1 MRIGIIAIFAND
13 RARNAPLWSREPS
26 AEVPFNLSHMCQGL
40 VTCDLTQFNILLAFQ
55 NKTSMKKK
63 EYERPTTQVVQLK
76 QQAYLLQASAT
87 GDVNATMDG
96 TWTEEDI

>member
-1 MRIGIIAIFAND
+1 MEQRT
-13 RARNAPLWSREPS
+13 
-26 AEVPFNLSHMCQGL
+26 LSGGALQSCTL
-40 VTCDLTQFNILLAFQ
+40 VSGTCHLRLNTIQILLAFQ

-96 TWTEEDI
+96 TWTEETI

>member
-1 MRIGIIAIFAND
+1 
-13 RARNAPLWSREPS
+13 
-26 AEVPFNLSHMCQGL
+26 
-40 VTCDLTQFNILLAFQ
+40 
-55 NKTSMKKK
+55 MKKK

-96 TWTEEDI
+96 TWTEETI